1 MARLL
6 SLRLLGGFALADTD
20 GNRITLRRRK
30 ARAMFAY
37 LALRPGQ
44 PHSRERIAGL
54 HWGDMRDARARMNL
68 RQTLRALR
76 RDLGRAAAA
85 LEVSGDSLMLWDG
98 AAEVDVLSLQRTLN
112 RSLPD
117 PGIVAGL
124 YGGPLLDGFD
134 VGEEGF
140 DGWLVTERMRLERD
154 VLAALR
160 ARMAALASTGEPK
173 AAARVADLILRID
186 VADETAHRHLIRH
199 FAESGAQDRAIRQ
212 YQYCRRALRSEFDAA
227 PAPETDRLYWKVAQL
242 AGTATPEKPHSEA
255 MPSLTVARFNSAA
268 PDVPADD
275 LYEELLGHLP
285 KWQTF
290 KTLECPANPGRYHLS
305 GTLTSQAESTVAAVR
320 LTESATGRLVWAER
334 FAEGRKPP
342 AKRSQALARRI
353 AQAVAT
359 EIEAHGTITCASGE
373 EADAVGNLVFRANS
387 AKLTRTRVGA
397 MIARRLYQEAFAS
410 APDTPRAPSGFAGA
424 TIFATTQGWLAP
436 RRHYI
441 DEAAAAIER
450 AILLAP
456 RDAAI
461 RATHSCILLN
471 AGAFAEAIAEAL
483 RAVDLNPANAFA
495 HAHLGL
501 ALQSVG
507 DIDRAV
513 ESLGHG
519 LELAPLSDP
528 RSEAMRTWFAR
539 ALLGTGEYGQAIRIG
554 SRQVERTPG
563 YGPAY
568 LALATAL
575 LHTGDATG
583 AAAVVDDCRAR
594 VPGFIEHRRNYQE
607 CRDESLERHLNAA
620 LFA

>member
-20 GNRITLRRRK
+20 GNRITLRRKK
-30 ARAMFAY
+30 ARAILAY
-37 LALRPGQ
+37 LALRPGL

-54 HWGDMRDARARMNL
+54 LWGDMRDARARMNL

-160 ARMAALASTGEPK
+160 ARMAALTSTGEPK

-186 VADETAHRHLIRH
+186 AADETAHRHLIRH
-199 FAESGAQDRAIRQ
+199 FAKLGAQDRAIRQ
-212 YQYCRRALRSEFDAA
+212 YQQCRRALRSELDAA
-227 PAPETDRLYWKVAQL
+227 PAPETDRLYRKVAQL

-255 MPSLTVARFNSAA
+255 MPSLTVARFNGAA
-268 PDVPADD
+268 PDGSADD

-290 KTLECPANPGRYHLS
+290 KTLECRTNPGPYHLS
-305 GTLTSQAESTVAAVR
+305 GTLSLQAESTVAAVR

-334 FAEGRKPP
+334 FADGRKPP

-359 EIEAHGTITCASGE
+359 EIEARGTITYVSGE
-373 EADAVGNLVFRANS
+373 EPDAVGHLVFRANS
-387 AKLTRTRVGA
+387 ARMTRTRFGA
-397 MIARRLYQEAFAS
+397 MVARRLYQEALAR
-410 APDTPRAPSGFAGA
+410 APDTPRALSGFAGA

-436 RRHYI
+436 RRQYV

-461 RATHSCILLN
+461 RVTHSCILLN
-471 AGAFAEAIAEAL
+471 AGAFAEAL

-528 RSEAMRTWFAR
+528 RSQAMRTWLAR

-554 SRQVERTPG
+554 SRQVERIPG
-563 YGPAY
+563 YGAAY
-568 LALATAL
+568 VALATGL
-575 LHTGDATG
+575 LLTGDAAG